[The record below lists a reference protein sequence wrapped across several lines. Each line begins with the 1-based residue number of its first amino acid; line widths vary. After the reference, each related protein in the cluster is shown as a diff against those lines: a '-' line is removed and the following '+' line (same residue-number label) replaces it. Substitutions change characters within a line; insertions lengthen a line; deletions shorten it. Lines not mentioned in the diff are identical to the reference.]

1 MTGWT
6 PCEHYRVALSGKVVC
21 AGSDLVKE
29 NAGYLAVNLTIITI
43 LLLVLA
49 GFAYLIWQ
57 RQHERAMEQA
67 VETARY
73 SSFLELLRD
82 VKWNVLHR
90 NCW

>member
-29 NAGYLAVNLTIITI
+29 NAVYLAVIVPIVTI

-49 GFAYLIWQ
+49 GFAYLIWRQ
-57 RQHERAMEQA
+57 QHERALEHAA
-67 VETARY
+67 VLARY
-73 SSFLELLRD
+73 NRFLELL
-82 VKWNVLHR
+82 KWNLLHR
-90 NCW
+90 NGC